1 MNILSGTNT
10 LNVTMV
16 YTAGYGTL
24 TGKVTD
30 SVSGAVLS
38 GVTVAFNGTVL
49 ATTDSSGNYTT
60 PTVEAGT
67 YTVTFTLAGYT
78 TVTK

>member
-1 MNILSGTNT
+1 MNIVSGTNT

-30 SVSGAVLS
+30 SVSGVALA
-38 GVTVAFNGTVL
+38 GVSVAMNGTVV
-49 ATTDSSGNYTT
+49 ATTNSSGVYTT
-60 PTVEAGT
+60 PSVEAGT
-67 YTVTFTLAGYT
+67 YVVTYTLAGYT

>member
-1 MNILSGTNT
+1 MNIVSGTNT

-24 TGKVTD
+24 TGTVTD
-30 SVSGAVLS
+30 SVSGVPLS
-38 GVTVAFNGTVL
+38 GVAVAMGGVQV
-49 ATTDSSGNYTT
+49 ATTNSNGVYTT
-60 PTVEAGT
+60 PAVEAGT
-67 YTVTFTLAGYT
+67 YVVTYTLAGYT